1 MKTLLLTL
9 VVVTIVCLDLGHT
22 RECYQGDN
30 PKTIVTCPKG
40 HHLCYKKTYTN
51 PKRTIRG
58 CASRCPTDYSCC
70 AANKCNK

>member
-30 PKTIVTCPKG
+30 PKTIVTCKRG
-40 HHLCYKKTYTN
+40 QNLCYRTVLPSKTV
-51 PKRTIRG
+51 RG
-58 CASRCPTDYSCC
+58 CATLCPPNSTCC
-70 AANKCNK
+70 AANRCNR